1 MKIVVF
7 ASRNRGKIRE
17 IRALLEGL
25 PISLRS
31 LDDFPDAPEV
41 AEDGDS
47 FLANARK
54 KALAIA
60 RHTGCAALA
69 DDSGL
74 TVAALSG
81 APGVLSARYAGDDA
95 DDAGNI
101 RKLLREMKDVPE
113 EGRSAA
119 FRCVLVLCEA
129 DGSCES
135 FEGAWEGRIA
145 EKPDGD
151 GGFGYDP
158 VFYLPDLGKTVA
170 RLSLEEKNRLSHRAR
185 AFRGFREAMK
195 GRFVENSK

>member
-1 MKIVVF
+1 MKTVVF

-17 IRALLEGL
+17 IRALLEDL
-25 PISLRS
+25 PIVLRS

-41 AEDGDS
+41 EEDGDT
-47 FLANARK
+47 FLENALK

-60 RHTGCAALA
+60 RYTGCAAMA

-74 TVAALSG
+74 TVDALGG
-81 APGVLSARYAGDDA
+81 APGVHSARYAGEGA
-95 DDAGNI
+95 DDGRNI
-101 RKLLREMKDVPE
+101 EKLLREMQDIPE
-113 EGRSAA
+113 KERGAA
-119 FRCVLVLCEA
+119 FRCVLVLCEP

-158 VFYLPDLGKTVA
+158 VFYLPGLGKTVA

-185 AFRGFREAMK
+185 AMERLREALE
-195 GRFVENSK
+195 GRFQKP

>member
-1 MKIVVF
+1 MKTVVF

-31 LDDFPDAPEV
+31 LDDFPDAPDVE
-41 AEDGDS
+41 EDGDT
-47 FLANARK
+47 FWANARK

-74 TVAALSG
+74 TVAALGG
-81 APGVLSARYAGDDA
+81 APGVHSARYAGENA
-95 DDAGNI
+95 DDAKNI
-101 RKLLREMKDVPE
+101 DKLLRVMKDIPKE
-113 EGRSAA
+113 RRNAA
-119 FRCVLVLCEA
+119 FRCVLVLCEP

-135 FEGAWEGRIA
+135 FEGAWDGRIA
-145 EKPDGD
+145 ETPDGD

-158 VFYLPDLGKTVA
+158 VFYVPALGKTVA

-185 AFRGFREAMK
+185 AFGRFREALER
-195 GRFVENSK
+195 RFQNR

>member
-1 MKIVVF
+1 LKTVVF

-17 IRALLEGL
+17 IRALLEDL
-25 PISLRS
+25 PIVLRS

-41 AEDGDS
+41 EEDGDT
-47 FLANARK
+47 FLENALK

-60 RHTGCAALA
+60 RYTGCAAMA

-74 TVAALSG
+74 TVDALGG
-81 APGVLSARYAGDDA
+81 APGVHSARYAGEGA
-95 DDAGNI
+95 DDGRNI
-101 RKLLREMKDVPE
+101 EKLLREMQDIPE
-113 EGRSAA
+113 KERGAA
-119 FRCVLVLCEA
+119 FRCVLVLCEP

-158 VFYLPDLGKTVA
+158 VFYLPGLGKTVA

-185 AFRGFREAMK
+185 AMERLREALE
-195 GRFVENSK
+195 GRFQKP

>member
-1 MKIVVF
+1 MKTVVF

-17 IRALLEGL
+17 IRALLEDL
-25 PISLRS
+25 PIVLRS

-41 AEDGDS
+41 EEDGDT
-47 FLANARK
+47 FLENALK

-60 RHTGCAALA
+60 RYTGCAAMA

-74 TVAALSG
+74 TVAALGG
-81 APGVLSARYAGDDA
+81 APGVHSARYAGEGA
-95 DDAGNI
+95 DDGRNI
-101 RKLLREMKDVPE
+101 EKLLREMQDIPE
-113 EGRSAA
+113 KERGAA
-119 FRCVLVLCEA
+119 FRCVLVLCEP

-158 VFYLPDLGKTVA
+158 VFYLPGLGKTVA

-185 AFRGFREAMK
+185 AMERLREALE
-195 GRFVENSK
+195 GRFQKP